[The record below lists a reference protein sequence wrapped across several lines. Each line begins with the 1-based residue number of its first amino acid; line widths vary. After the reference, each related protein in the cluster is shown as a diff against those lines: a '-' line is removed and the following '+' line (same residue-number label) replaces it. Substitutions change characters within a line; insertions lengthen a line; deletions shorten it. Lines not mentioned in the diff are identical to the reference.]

1 MRTLWFVA
9 GTAAGVYASTQARRA
24 VEALTVDGVH
34 DRLTGWFAGAAVLR
48 EELRAGMQDKEDE
61 LRERLQLVPARRP
74 AITAGVPADPADPA
88 ADPAGDHVAP
98 VRRLHAAPLAEGTDA
113 PS

>member
-24 VEALTVDGVH
+24 VEAITVDGVH

-48 EELRAGMQDKEDE
+48 EELRTGMQDKEDE
-61 LRERLQLVPARRP
+61 LRDRLQLAPARRT
-74 AITAGVPADPADPA
+74 AIGSGGPADPAQA
-88 ADPAGDHVAP
+88 NVAP
-98 VRRLHAAPLAEGTDA
+98 VRRLH

>member
-48 EELRAGMQDKEDE
+48 EEMRAGMHDKEDE
-61 LRERLQLVPARRP
+61 LRERLQLPPARRT
-74 AITAGVPADPADPA
+74 AITTGSPA
-88 ADPAGDHVAP
+88 AGRTTQMAP
-98 VRRLHAAPLAEGTDA
+98 VRQLHPTPPGGEQDTRGAI
-113 PS
+113 S

>member
-9 GTAAGVYASTQARRA
+9 GTAAGVYASTRARRA

-61 LRERLQLVPARRP
+61 LRERLQLAPARPP
-74 AITAGVPADPADPA
+74 AITADAP
-88 ADPAGDHVAP
+88 DPAGDHVAP
-98 VRRLHAAPLAEGTDA
+98 VRRLHAAPVAEGTDA

>member
-9 GTAAGVYASTQARRA
+9 GTAAGVYATTQARRA

-48 EELRAGMQDKEDE
+48 EELRAGMQEKEDE
-61 LRERLQLVPARRP
+61 LRDRLQLAPPRRT
-74 AITAGVPADPADPA
+74 AITTGRAADPA
-88 ADPAGDHVAP
+88 AAHVAP
-98 VRRLHAAPLAEGTDA
+98 VRRLHAAPAVDGTDA